1 MMMDKILK
9 LAERPEFLFLLAAT
23 VLIVIIG
30 YVIVLKA
37 DKIFNSRLRVHK
49 RIVPMDKLS
58 KLDRETRERN
68 VNSVATL
75 LAEKTN
81 NLYAASDPNSTK
93 KIKLL
98 MIRAGFFQPNAAGVY
113 LLLRPIMAAVSG
125 IAAFIYVEFF
135 TIEWTTTDLMMA
147 IGFGVAAGYY
157 LPQFYIGRRIKKLT
171 LKNRQGF
178 PDFMDLMIVCVEAG
192 LSMEAAIS
200 RIAEEIEK
208 SYPNLS
214 IHLNI
219 AALEVRSGR
228 TLEDA
233 LQSMAVRI
241 DLDEVKSFATLLKQS
256 KELGTSLSGALKVYS
271 DDMRDKRMA
280 KAEEKAHALP
290 AKMSVPVTLCILPVI
305 LIIAALPV
313 AFKFSSGG

>member
-1 MMMDKILK
+1 MDTLLK
-9 LAERPEFLFLLAAT
+9 LADRPVFLILLAAT
-23 VLIVIIG
+23 VLIVSIG
-30 YVIVLKA
+30 YYVVLKA
-37 DKIFNSRLRVHK
+37 DKIFTSRLRVHK

-68 VNSVATL
+68 VDSVATM

-81 NLYAASDPNSTK
+81 NLYAASDPTSTK

-98 MIRAGFFQPNAAGVY
+98 MIRAGFFQPNAAGIY
-113 LLLRPIMAAVSG
+113 LLLRPI
-125 IAAFIYVEFF
+125 IAAIAGIGTLIYIKFF
-135 TIEWTTTDLMMA
+135 STDWTTINMMVA
-147 IGFGVAAGYY
+147 IGFGAAGGYY
-157 LPQFYIGRRIKKLT
+157 LPQFYIGRRIKALS
-171 LKNRQGF
+171 LQNRQGF

-200 RIAEEIEK
+200 RIAAEIEK

-233 LQSMAVRI
+233 LQSMAQRI

-280 KAEEKAHALP
+280 TAEEKAHALP

-313 AFKFSSGG
+313 AFKIYNGG